1 MSYVSLVMRSGVK
14 TSLRMRSVVLVAV
27 GVVFICVVGVAII
40 FATQFIGP
48 GMKDANP
55 DSSLLANY
63 LGLILFTTSFMSIGI
78 FASVIAFQSLVRE
91 KTRGNIQALLATPL
105 TPADLWLGKT
115 LAVFAPGFVFAVIM
129 TIAVFIVINSIYFIP
144 EIGVVLTPG
153 MLVSSLVVVPL
164 MYFALMLLVHEI
176 GISARPVT
184 ANILAQLF
192 LPVVITLMIN
202 LVTRDVINAG
212 SWLFTVVLLGL
223 ALLIGAFVLVLR
235 SKLTVEKII
244 LSQ

>member
-1 MSYVSLVMRSGVK
+1 
-14 TSLRMRSVVLVAV
+14 
-27 GVVFICVVGVAII
+27 
-40 FATQFIGP
+40 
-48 GMKDANP
+48 
-55 DSSLLANY
+55 
-63 LGLILFTTSFMSIGI
+63 MSIGI

-164 MYFALMLLVHEI
+164 VYFALMLLVHEI

-202 LVTRDVINAG
+202 LVTRNVINAG

-223 ALLIGAFVLVLR
+223 ALLIGVFVLVLR

>member
-1 MSYVSLVMRSGVK
+1 
-14 TSLRMRSVVLVAV
+14 
-27 GVVFICVVGVAII
+27 
-40 FATQFIGP
+40 
-48 GMKDANP
+48 
-55 DSSLLANY
+55 
-63 LGLILFTTSFMSIGI
+63 
-78 FASVIAFQSLVRE
+78 
-91 KTRGNIQALLATPL
+91 
-105 TPADLWLGKT
+105 

-164 MYFALMLLVHEI
+164 VYFALMLLVHEI

-202 LVTRDVINAG
+202 LVTRNVINAG

-223 ALLIGAFVLVLR
+223 ALIIGVFVLVLR

>member
-1 MSYVSLVMRSGVK
+1 
-14 TSLRMRSVVLVAV
+14 
-27 GVVFICVVGVAII
+27 
-40 FATQFIGP
+40 
-48 GMKDANP
+48 
-55 DSSLLANY
+55 
-63 LGLILFTTSFMSIGI
+63 
-78 FASVIAFQSLVRE
+78 
-91 KTRGNIQALLATPL
+91 
-105 TPADLWLGKT
+105 
-115 LAVFAPGFVFAVIM
+115 
-129 TIAVFIVINSIYFIP
+129 
-144 EIGVVLTPG
+144 

-164 MYFALMLLVHEI
+164 VYFALMLLVHEI

-202 LVTRDVINAG
+202 LVTRNVINAG

-223 ALLIGAFVLVLR
+223 ALIIGVFVLVLR